1 MINKTTIGEYRLNG
15 VLKISNIIDTKTI
28 STLKKEYKKYI
39 NKLLK
44 QNKDRKKKDLGKN
57 FNFIK
62 NPNIPTSIH
71 RLESHKSS
79 YFFKVATRKIFNE
92 IGSKLMKSKNKI
104 HSIQFFFK
112 NKKENLPTPLHQD
125 NAYWCRKNG
134 EGLSFWVALNATN
147 KKNGCMYYY
156 KKTHKKKYVHKAS
169 DIPGSSLVIRETPKK
184 EKIFFK
190 LNPGDCVIHS
200 SKTVHGSFKN
210 TSTNNRLAFIICFI
224 TKNSQQD
231 KKLKKNY
238 ELNLKKRN
246 LSRSKLI
253 N

>member
-1 MINKTTIGEYRLNG
+1 MKINNL
-15 VLKISNIIDTKTI
+15 IDRKTI
-28 STLKKEYKKYI
+28 LTLKKEYTKYI

-44 QNKDRKKKDLGKN
+44 QNKNHKKKNLGKN

-71 RLESHKSS
+71 RLETQKTS
-79 YFFKVATRKIFNE
+79 YFFKVAKRKIFNE
-92 IGSKLMKSKNKI
+92 IGTKLMKSKSKI

-134 EGLSFWVALNATN
+134 EGLSFWIALNATN
-147 KKNGCMYYY
+147 KKNGCMFYY
-156 KKTHKKKYVHKAS
+156 KKTHKKNYVHKAS
-169 DIPGSSLVIRETPKK
+169 DVPGSSMVISQTPKK
-184 EKIFFK
+184 EKTFFK
-190 LNPGDCVIHS
+190 LNAGYCVIHS
-200 SKTVHGSFKN
+200 SKKVNGSFKN
-210 TSTNNRLAFIICFI
+210 ISKNNRLAFIICFI
-224 TKNSQQD
+224 TKNSLQD
-231 KKLKKNY
+231 KKLKKKY

-246 LSRSKLI
+246 LLRSKLI